1 MSAVTPVR
9 QQQPEPPRRGRAKRS
24 TPLRD
29 KWLRRTPP
37 APDAVLAQAGK
48 PLERGVGRAME
59 EWLGHDFSAV
69 RIHSDRDAAALAAL
83 VGADAVA
90 VGQDI
95 FFAAGAYRPET
106 AQGLR
111 LLAHELLH
119 TVQVPDAPGRLRL
132 GRQDGTLSRPL
143 DGVERE
149 AEERV
154 DRASGDRGA
163 APAGGGEQAVRE
175 RGAQPVSW
183 LRFISVDVSQLRAEQ
198 LDPAALVDRIV
209 AGVVRTLRGDPA
221 DAAGRVRQQLVRLAP
236 ELQSAV
242 LARLQQRLPSAD
254 YARVEQLVVAAETSA
269 GTPVDTAVVP
279 EPVVEPA
286 ERERTERRD
295 RAERKAGDE
304 RGRADRERDGGDE
317 ERQGAEDRDRER
329 TGEDA
334 ATKDEQDRQDAER
347 KKGAALDDQRRKD
360 SAEEDEQK
368 REDEEHRK
376 ATEKG
381 EKPEAEGKEQPAAE
395 GGPAQAEAAAQG
407 AAAPPA
413 VAAPGA
419 EAGGA
424 GAGGAGPEPIGQAPV
439 VGAQAGTAA
448 PVGSG
453 GADPV
458 REDRAEA
465 VANDPQG
472 PLAQHGLAKQ
482 PGRQDEPPEQEK
494 PLHTESGAESEVPAP
509 EAAAEP
515 EPPQQAVDRAEQE
528 AGADKPEPDPV
539 PKTDPDLSAVPTA
552 DEELKAAPGTT
563 PPKPRELP
571 TMPAPPPVE
580 AEPRDLDRAEKAEQA
595 AEPEL
600 ERADAEAPQD
610 RAVEA
615 EGEQAESDTPA
626 TAPAADA
633 TEAAPGGPA
642 EAAPATTTGS
652 AEPATANPAASAPAA
667 STAAAL
673 SPAATGPAA
682 TGAGPASAAPAAAPV
697 TAEPAAVGDS
707 AGPAPVGTSAGA
719 GGTALGPGAQVPG
732 EPRPTEPM
740 PGDPHLAEAAPAGG
754 PVVAQSAAPGQ
765 PGPDGAAPGAGP
777 EGSLEAGGGGCAG
790 APAATTE
797 ADAQGGEGGGG
808 CGGGGGG
815 GGGAPAPAEKK
826 AQAQPPD
833 VSGQEPTA
841 ALATISS
848 QPPAGMPQAL
858 GGVDQAVGT
867 TVGKEHQDLQGAPP
881 TLERPSGAPQTQS
894 GAPQTGGPVS
904 TAVEPMTEVTPQTL
918 AKQREANPPPTAN
931 TPNPATRV
939 KDPVIAG
946 GNEEKAS
953 DAEIQQLQGAVGG
966 VPTSDD
972 RLYTTVGAAPR
983 VRLEGETD
991 PALAD
996 EQHRQTEDRINRTHT
1011 LGRQD
1016 AAVGLGED
1024 QIYPNAPGETLT
1036 ASVPGR
1042 TPAGGT
1048 PAAAGGPGGG
1058 GTDPDTVSAV
1068 AVQERGPQIQ
1078 AGFAD
1083 GQGRMGQAQQ
1093 DKQTQSDQAKADN
1106 QAQVQQAI
1114 AENSDQQAAV
1124 RQEAREDAAGRRGEW
1139 RDEQDR
1145 AVEDNTRTATD
1156 AHTQAREDT
1165 GAKKAEADADIEKRK
1180 NEDNDRIERERRAAE
1195 EKARKEREAKKEES
1209 SGWWGWVKSKVKAA
1223 FNALVSAI
1231 KGLFDLAVK
1240 AIDAIKEGF
1249 KKAINGLID
1258 LAAKAITGII
1268 KGLANALLAV
1278 VSVIGTVFPGIAEKM
1293 RKAIISM
1300 RDAAIAKVQQLADRL
1315 KKAVNALIDALAG
1328 ALVAVLR
1335 AYEKLLLAAVE
1346 VVRGVV
1352 MKAIEFVESAIK
1364 LLGELAAL
1372 VKDIAPDPIGWIRKL
1387 GGAAKEGVRT
1397 FLWGAIKTAV
1407 KAWFNDKVES
1417 VVGIGKMLWNV
1428 LVKGCMSVAQ
1438 IGRMAWQAIVKS
1450 LPAMIISIVIEKLIG
1465 LIVPAAGGI
1474 IAIAQGVMAAYQSI
1488 SRIIAAFSAFL
1499 TFLKAVKA
1507 GGVAAACLFAKA
1519 VAAGAVALLEF
1530 ITNFLM
1536 VRIASALKG
1545 VGTKLKGIAE
1555 KIMKGLGRGARAVKK
1570 TAGRAVN
1577 AARQAVR
1584 RGVAAVKGGAVAT
1597 ARAVRRGV
1605 TAGARAVR
1613 SGASRVGAAA
1623 KSGLRGAADGV
1634 RRAAGA
1640 VGRVVGPALKTVN
1653 RTIKRL
1659 GTKLANSRLGRA
1671 LKASARKLKNLVAKG
1686 KQKFKDWRKN
1696 VADRRKQNRQNKK
1709 KRPQESKEQRLA
1721 RIIARLRPVLRRL
1734 LKSGVRKAPL
1744 IGVLAGLRIWYRLK
1758 RLSLSNGGHGQIR
1771 AGLSPEQPVTDE
1783 ETVRLLDINRRV
1795 DKKLDDIL
1803 RRRRERSARED
1814 ARQPSANPPAQQAD
1828 PTTLTAARGG
1838 HTLAEHEQMT
1848 AQVAAGKPVKVIQ
1861 AENSPFRIEVGSNGV
1876 FSMKDPKTGEMLPE
1890 SYFRM
1895 IRAGVKDVGP
1905 QKFQGY
1911 LRSAQVNDFA
1921 SIPATR
1927 QGASAVFLQKTH
1939 TLAEG
1944 LRAPEGA
1951 VVGRANLQRIIDAHP
1966 DHVAS
1971 MLKTAHRESAWM
1983 RAGSVQAFRQ
1993 LAEVRSRLDPAMSPA
2008 DQLAYVRQHRD
2019 RLSKLDQRYIEGVRF
2034 RAKYNRGKTEEQLRR
2049 GLETPIGMLRKEI
2062 DILLALHF
2070 GDGLVVL
2077 PEERLKLLQRV
2088 DDEVIDM
2095 VMRRLG
2101 FLDPRR

>member
-9 QQQPEPPRRGRAKRS
+9 QQQPEPPRRKRANRS
-24 TPLRD
+24 VPLRD
-29 KWLRRTPP
+29 RWARRTPP

-48 PLERGVGRAME
+48 PLEPGVGRAME

-69 RIHSDRDAAALAAL
+69 RIHSDRDAAALAEL

-132 GRQDGTLSRPL
+132 GRQDGLLSRPL

-149 AEERV
+149 AEARV
-154 DRASGDRGA
+154 DRAFGDRGA
-163 APAGGGEQAVRE
+163 AAAGGGGERAVAR

-236 ELQSAV
+236 ELRTAV
-242 LARLQQRLPSAD
+242 LDRLRQRLPSAD
-254 YARVEQLVVAAETSA
+254 CLRVEQLVVAAETSA
-269 GTPVDTAVVP
+269 GPPVDTAVVP

-295 RAERKAGDE
+295 RAEQKAADE
-304 RGRADRERDGGDE
+304 RGRADRERDAGDE

-329 TGEDA
+329 ADEDA
-334 ATKDEQDRQDAER
+334 ANKDERNKRDAER
-347 KKGAALDDQRRKD
+347 EKGAALDDQRRKD

-368 REDEEHRK
+368 SQDEEHRK

-381 EKPEAEGKEQPAAE
+381 AKPGAEGAEGAEGKEQPAAE
-395 GGPAQAEAAAQG
+395 GAPASVSSTPAPSAVAEPG
-407 AAAPPA
+407 AA
-413 VAAPGA
+413 
-419 EAGGA
+419 AGGA
-424 GAGGAGPEPIGQAPV
+424 GAEPIGRAPV
-439 VGAQAGTAA
+439 VGAQVATAA

-465 VANDPQG
+465 VADDPQG
-472 PLAQHGLAKQ
+472 PLAQHGLVKEQ
-482 PGRQDEPPEQEK
+482 GRRDEPPEQEK
-494 PLHTESGAESEVPAP
+494 PLDTEAGAESEVPAP

-515 EPPQQAVDRAEQE
+515 EPPQRAADRAEQE
-528 AGADKPEPDPV
+528 AGADRPAPDPV

-552 DEELKAAPGTT
+552 DDELKAAQGTT

-571 TMPAPPPVE
+571 SMPAPPPVE
-580 AEPRDLDRAEKAEQA
+580 AEPQDLDLAEQAERA

-600 ERADAEAPQD
+600 ERADAEGPQG

-615 EGEQAESDTPA
+615 EGAPAAGEEAPGDRAESDTPG
-626 TAPAADA
+626 TTSEADA
-633 TEAAPGGPA
+633 TVTAGAPGGSA
-642 EAAPATTTGS
+642 EAASATTTAS
-652 AEPATANPAASAPAA
+652 REPAAANPAAAP
-667 STAAAL
+667 
-673 SPAATGPAA
+673 
-682 TGAGPASAAPAAAPV
+682 APAAAAPAM
-697 TAEPAAVGDS
+697 AEPAAAGDAVGPATGPDPLGREADGAGPGS
-707 AGPAPVGTSAGA
+707 AGSSAVS
-719 GGTALGPGAQVPG
+719 GGTALGPGARVPG
-732 EPRPTEPM
+732 EPGPAEAM
-740 PGDPHLAEAAPAGG
+740 PGDPQLAEAAPGG
-754 PVVAQSAAPGQ
+754 GAAAAQSAAPGR
-765 PGPDGAAPGAGP
+765 PGPEGAAPGAGP
-777 EGSLEAGGGGCAG
+777 EGSLETGGGGCAG

-808 CGGGGGG
+808 GC
-815 GGGAPAPAEKK
+815 GGGAPAPAAVGKTPP
-826 AQAQPPD
+826 AQPPD
-833 VSGQEPTA
+833 VSAQEPTA

-848 QPPAGMPQAL
+848 QPPARMPQAL

-867 TVGKEHQDLQGAPP
+867 TVGKEHQDLRGAPP
-881 TLERPSGAPQTQS
+881 TLERPSGAPRTQA

-918 AKQREANPPPTAN
+918 ARQREANPPPTAN

-939 KDPVIAG
+939 KDPVVAG
-946 GNEEKAS
+946 GSEEKAS
-953 DAEIQQLQGAVGG
+953 DAEIQQLQGAVNG

-996 EQHRQTEDRINRTHT
+996 EQHRQTEDRINRTHA

-1024 QIYPNAPGETLT
+1024 QVYPDAPAETLT

-1042 TPAGGT
+1042 TPAGGA
-1048 PAAAGGPGGG
+1048 PAAPGAPGAG

-1068 AVQERGPQIQ
+1068 AVQERGPQIR
-1078 AGFAD
+1078 AGFDD
-1083 GQGRMGQAQQ
+1083 GQGRMGQARQ
-1093 DKQTQSDQAKADN
+1093 DRQTQSDQAKADN
-1106 QAQVQQAI
+1106 RAQVRQAI
-1114 AENSDQQAAV
+1114 AENGDQQAAV

-1145 AVEDNTRTATD
+1145 AVEDHTRTATG
-1156 AHTQAREDT
+1156 AHTKAREDT
-1165 GAKKAEADADIEKRK
+1165 GAKKTEADADIDRRR
-1180 NEDNDRIERERRAAE
+1180 NEDNDRIGRERKAAE
-1195 EKARKEREAKKEES
+1195 EKARKERQAKKEES

-1223 FNALVSAI
+1223 FDALVSVI

-1249 KKAINGLID
+1249 KKAVDGLID

-1268 KGLANALLAV
+1268 KGLANVLLAV

-1293 RKAIISM
+1293 RKAIVSL
-1300 RDAAIAKVQQLADRL
+1300 RDAAVAKVQQLADRL

-1335 AYEKLLLAAVE
+1335 LYEKLLLAAVE
-1346 VVRGVV
+1346 VVRGAV
-1352 MKAIEFVESAIK
+1352 MKAIEFVDSAIK

-1387 GGAAKEGVRT
+1387 GGAAREGVRT

-1407 KAWFNDKVES
+1407 KAWFNEKVES
-1417 VVGIGKMLWNV
+1417 VVGIGKLLWNV

-1450 LPAMIISIVIEKLIG
+1450 LPAMIISIVVEKLIG

-1474 IAIAQGVMAAYQSI
+1474 VAIAQGVMAAYRSI
-1488 SRIIAAFSAFL
+1488 SRIIAVFSAFL

-1507 GGVAAACLFAKA
+1507 GGVTAACLFAKA

-1530 ITNFLM
+1530 ITNFLTA
-1536 VRIASALKG
+1536 RIAGALKG

-1555 KIMKGLGRGARAVKK
+1555 KIMKGLGRGARSVKQA
-1570 TAGRAVN
+1570 AGRAVN
-1577 AARQAVR
+1577 AAREALR
-1584 RGVAAVKGGAVAT
+1584 RGGAAVKGGAVAT

-1613 SGASRVGAAA
+1613 SGARRVGAAA
-1623 KSGLRGAADGV
+1623 RSGLRGAADGV

-1653 RTIKRL
+1653 RTIRRL
-1659 GTKLANSRLGRA
+1659 GGKLANSRLGRA
-1671 LKASARKLKNLVAKG
+1671 LRGSARRLKNLVAKG
-1686 KQKFKDWRKN
+1686 REKFKDWRRK
-1696 VADRRKQNRQNKK
+1696 VADRRKQNRQNRKK
-1709 KRPQESKEQRLA
+1709 KPQESKDVRLE
-1721 RIIARLRPVLRRL
+1721 RIVERIRPLVRGRLV
-1734 LKSGVRKAPL
+1734 KGVRAGL
-1744 IGVLAGLRIWYRLK
+1744 LRAVLAGLRLWYRMTGLAREGGDAFRVRGWLNPSRSVIDGVDSDFANRLLHYIHQLGAELK
-1758 RLSLSNGGHGQIR
+1758 DEAERRAETMTDRDGRPIELGEPGINVQAAMRAQPTKGPRGTNIMSYKADDGKIVDVHSMQMMGPRTNPHATDPSNQLVGWTVEKNGKPIRKYLSYPDFDKLLQGMT
-1771 AGLSPEQPVTDE
+1771 PEQRSSIAHHAGQAMQGKVTSTLSGTNGAELVQWFVHQEGRRSAATFVTGAMSMDLAARGKKDLLEVAAEYPMRPVGAKKTAERVSAHLRDVE
-1783 ETVRLLDINRRV
+1783 AHRQDPASGRRPRV
-1795 DKKLDDIL
+1795 LASGRKPDQM
-1803 RRRRERSARED
+1803 RRRELAVVRGWLAHTAGLEAWVRTLENIDFTDKAAADAKLDYVKKVIRERLFKAWGID
-1814 ARQPSANPPAQQAD
+1814 PAARQ
-1828 PTTLTAARGG
+1828 
-1838 HTLAEHEQMT
+1838 
-1848 AQVAAGKPVKVIQ
+1848 
-1861 AENSPFRIEVGSNGV
+1861 
-1876 FSMKDPKTGEMLPE
+1876 
-1890 SYFRM
+1890 
-1895 IRAGVKDVGP
+1895 
-1905 QKFQGY
+1905 
-1911 LRSAQVNDFA
+1911 
-1921 SIPATR
+1921 
-1927 QGASAVFLQKTH
+1927 
-1939 TLAEG
+1939 
-1944 LRAPEGA
+1944 
-1951 VVGRANLQRIIDAHP
+1951 
-1966 DHVAS
+1966 
-1971 MLKTAHRESAWM
+1971 
-1983 RAGSVQAFRQ
+1983 
-1993 LAEVRSRLDPAMSPA
+1993 
-2008 DQLAYVRQHRD
+2008 
-2019 RLSKLDQRYIEGVRF
+2019 
-2034 RAKYNRGKTEEQLRR
+2034 
-2049 GLETPIGMLRKEI
+2049 
-2062 DILLALHF
+2062 
-2070 GDGLVVL
+2070 GD
-2077 PEERLKLLQRV
+2077 
-2088 DDEVIDM
+2088 
-2095 VMRRLG
+2095 
-2101 FLDPRR
+2101 